1 MPFQNVSANLS
12 LRLAQC
18 AFSNTGVEMFTD
30 HNKLYWIILVDCVST
45 NESDFNEE
53 NIKTIT
59 HIILKMS
66 EFVQTQFC
74 RENLVWLVR
83 KLFVLLN
90 TSAPDVLNSF
100 FEKLFCSLS
109 RNKNI
114 LPLKSGDALD
124 YYKSL
129 IFCSTVVHQ
138 NITSCG
144 YKSHNAF
151 VAVLKFSMNLFERDS
166 EYFCLIQSL
175 YTLGPVLTSTVENMS
190 THSQKIV
197 SDFIKQ
203 NFDPKLKATNAL
215 IELCSNLRKMLNLCL
230 SYWVTVGNK
239 LWKKNISLDLQN
251 AMLKLT
257 ILITKVLSQ
266 SDTQVVKCANCK
278 YKSAIH
284 DAILLGCFPGMF
296 ATMSAKCG
304 LDIALLVQSVACMSA
319 EQISNLKLLYLNGCP
334 NWKTFWTKMEN
345 DLHNDA
351 ILLYSLKFYMHSYSL
366 FKIYIANFT
375 RIMNWEME
383 VCDLNHLS
391 RGFYNMA
398 ICQSDL
404 GEQYN
409 ALLSCYTSMA
419 INNALEFNLH
429 QEMTHANFAVQIK
442 SKVYSMS
449 QAKQSVPPKCDR
461 SANKVEE
468 EMDSDKGQSESEKV
482 QTMDSDKSQ
491 NESEKVQTL
500 TVWSACKEFI
510 SDKRNLVYV
519 KIFSKA
525 DFG

>member
-1 MPFQNVSANLS
+1 MSA
-12 LRLAQC
+12 
-18 AFSNTGVEMFTD
+18 D
-30 HNKLYWIILVDCVST
+30 YNKLYWIILVDCVSAIET
-45 NESDFNEE
+45 DCGNGE
-53 NIKTIT
+53 NMKSIIN
-59 HIILKMS
+59 IILKIS
-66 EFVQTQFC
+66 EIVQIEFC

-83 KLFVLLN
+83 KFFVLLN

-109 RNKNI
+109 RNKNL

-144 YKSHNAF
+144 YKNNNALIT
-151 VAVLKFSMNLFERDS
+151 VLKFSMNLFEKES
-166 EYFCLIQSL
+166 EYFRLIQTLYSL
-175 YTLGPVLTSTVENMS
+175 VPVLTSAVENIS
-190 THSQKIV
+190 THSQNLV
-197 SDFIKQ
+197 PEFIKQ
-203 NFDPKLKATNAL
+203 NFDPKLKPTNAL

-230 SYWVTVGNK
+230 SYWVTAGNK
-239 LWKKNISLDLQN
+239 LWKNNISLDLQN

-284 DAILLGCFPGMF
+284 DSILLGCFPGMF
-296 ATMSAKCG
+296 ATMSARCG
-304 LDIALLVQSVACMSA
+304 LDIAMLVQSGACMLA
-319 EQISNLKLLYLNGCP
+319 EQMANLKLLYLNGCP

-366 FKIYIANFT
+366 FKIYITNFT
-375 RIMNWEME
+375 RVMNWEME
-383 VCDLNHLS
+383 ACDLNHLS

-404 GEQYN
+404 GEHYN
-409 ALLSCYTSMA
+409 ALMSCYTSMA
-419 INNALEFNLH
+419 INNALGLRSQ

-449 QAKQSVPPKCDR
+449 QAKR
-461 SANKVEE
+461 SSASSKDDGTANEKVEE
-468 EMDSDKGQSESEKV
+468 ELDTDKGQS
-482 QTMDSDKSQ
+482 DSD
-491 NESEKVQTL
+491 KVQTL
-500 TVWSACKEFI
+500 TVWSASKEFV
-510 SDKRNLVYV
+510 SDKRNLVFV
-519 KIFSKA
+519 QLFSKA